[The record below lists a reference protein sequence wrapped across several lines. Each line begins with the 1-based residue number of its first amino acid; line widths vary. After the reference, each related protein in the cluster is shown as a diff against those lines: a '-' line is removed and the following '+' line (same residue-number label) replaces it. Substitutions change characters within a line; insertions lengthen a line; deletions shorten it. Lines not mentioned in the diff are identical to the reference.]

1 MSVRQALLALLEQ
14 GPMYGYQLRAEFE
27 RRTGSTWPLNVGQVY
42 TTLTRLERDG
52 LVAESG
58 DDGEGHVVYR
68 VTDAGREEVATWF
81 TTPVERTQ
89 PPRDELAIKLALAV
103 TVPGV
108 DVGTVIQQQ
117 RTATMTALQ
126 DYTRLKRA
134 GRAADPQDAS
144 DMAWSLVLD
153 SLVFAAEAEVRWLD
167 HCEARLRRAQLERAD
182 DVPGTPD
189 HLGASRIGRGRP
201 MTAVLQLDAVT
212 RVARR
217 GRDRRAGAARASRS
231 PRTPASSSRSWAR
244 PAPASPRCSPWPAGS
259 TARRP
264 ARSRSRAP
272 TSPRWAPT
280 AAPGC
285 GVRRSATSSRTST

>member
-27 RRTGSTWPLNVGQVY
+27 RRTGSTWPLNIGQVY

-52 LVAESG
+52 LVAEDG
-58 DDGEGHVVYR
+58 ADGEGHVVYR
-68 VTDAGREEVATWF
+68 VTDAGRDEVATWF

-117 RTATMTALQ
+117 RSATIGALQ
-126 DYTRLKRA
+126 DYTRLKR
-134 GRAADPQDAS
+134 GRPANPEDPA

-167 HCEARLRRAQLERAD
+167 HCEARLRRAQLER
-182 DVPGTPD
+182 
-189 HLGASRIGRGRP
+189 
-201 MTAVLQLDAVT
+201 
-212 RVARR
+212 
-217 GRDRRAGAARASRS
+217 
-231 PRTPASSSRSWAR
+231 R
-244 PAPASPRCSPWPAGS
+244 PADSSAGS
-259 TARRP
+259 QAVDGE
-264 ARSRSRAP
+264 AP
-272 TSPRWAPT
+272 QTNREGT
-280 AAPGC
+280 L
-285 GVRRSATSSRTST
+285 R